1 MLWDDLGRYGR
12 RKRYLEVCQLLVQS
26 QAAVIVIGVA
36 VPSSLPQNIGYS
48 VVYQHSS
55 NWCVA
60 ATQTLRNGLNVG
72 NHVLLLPGV

>member
-12 RKRYLEVCQLLVQS
+12 RKRYLKVCQLLVQS
-26 QAAVIVIGVA
+26 QAAVIVMGVA

-48 VVYQHSS
+48 MIYQHGS
-55 NWCVA
+55 NRCIA